1 MIDLIVSFLQEF
13 MESFTNYLKV
23 EDKELIKGYIKIEVM
38 DRNEEDDVELGRGL
52 LSHEEIENCISS
64 KNV

>member
-1 MIDLIVSFLQEF
+1 